1 MKDDREKLI
10 EEGRKKKLM
19 EQKQQHLENTEE
31 DIERYKKHQREL
43 KSRLAQ
49 LMIELKKG
57 IPEGIQKEK
66 LNENKNIL
74 ESEIKMVDLM
84 IKTYEIRRGVNK
96 LDSEYKELVA
106 KDREGEFVSDLLKSN
121 RIEVEL
127 LNKQDKENSD
137 IIKELLKELS
147 EQKKKYRDQYERV
160 DKDKLNELRGNIELS
175 SKAGD
180 RAKSMKKILEEI
192 VKNDEEYKILLRR
205 KKKGESVEDLIKRN
219 RKYAKILAQKN
230 KEKSIEFKKWMK
242 SEEGKKAFELL
253 EEDRRMNPDKARAD
267 DIRYEYG
274 LKIIDEIKKNEEEYE
289 KLLKRENKGE
299 YVDDLIKQNLYKAKI
314 LAEQNRKY
322 ANEEDRRIKPITQ
335 EDWQDNQEESEKKHY
350 CTICGKDEA
359 VFLICDSCYK
369 TIITKFME
377 ILDEER
383 KVLEDLMKN
392 DEEYKFLLERKD
404 SGEIVEDLIN
414 QNRYQAKILAEKD
427 KENIEKISDIQAEL
441 GNKGKKN
448 EEEYEKLLERRNNGE
463 IVDDL
468 INQNRYTR
476 KIIIKQINTVF
487 GESYSQGLKM
497 KLDAKDADEKRKI
510 QAFSQVEIMSAKLGK
525 SIQDF
530 MENHFEYE
538 DLLKREKTG
547 EDVED
552 LIKQNRINAEVIR
565 TSVLKVQF
573 EKEKWLKMYP
583 DGFQWFQDPIGKQIF
598 LDFFQIGKEK
608 RKIESQKCPN
618 CKRKMKY
625 LENLDAHQCPKCKK
639 KFIIWEKKLTIIGE
653 I

>member
-1 MKDDREKLI
+1 MNDNREGGFDKDRLSK
-10 EEGRKKKLM
+10 
-19 EQKQQHLENTEE
+19 QKQPHLENIEE
-31 DIERYKKHQREL
+31 DIERHKKHQREL

-49 LMIELKKG
+49 LMIELKTG
-57 IPEGIQKEK
+57 IPKGIQKEK

-84 IKTYEIRRGVNK
+84 IKTYEIRRKVKK

-137 IIKELLKELS
+137 IIKELLKELG
-147 EQKKKYRDQYERV
+147 EQKRKYQDQYEMV
-160 DKDKLNELRGNIELS
+160 DKDKLNELRENIELT
-175 SKAGD
+175 SKGGKRAG
-180 RAKSMKKILEEI
+180 SMKKFLEVI

-219 RKYAKILAQKN
+219 RKYAKILTQKN
-230 KEKSIEFKKWMK
+230 KEKSEEWKKWWN
-242 SEEGKKAFELL
+242 SEEGKKARELL
-253 EEDRRMNPDKARAD
+253 EEERRMNPEKARAD

-274 LKIIDEIKKNEEEYE
+274 LKIINEIEKNEEEYE

-299 YVDDLIKQNLYKAKI
+299 YVDDLIKQNLYKAKV

-322 ANEEDRRIKPITQ
+322 ADKEDRRIKPITQ

-350 CTICGKDEA
+350 CSICGKGEVA
-359 VFLICDSCYK
+359 FLICNSCYK
-369 TIITKFME
+369 MIITKFRE
-377 ILDEER
+377 ILDEEK

-404 SGEIVEDLIN
+404 SGYHVEGLIN

-427 KENIEKISDIQAEL
+427 KENIEKILDIKAEL
-441 GNKGKKN
+441 GNKSKKN

-463 IVDDL
+463 NVDDL
-468 INQNRYTR
+468 INQNRNIR
-476 KIIIKQINTVF
+476 KILIKQINKFF
-487 GESYSQGLKM
+487 GEVHSHGLKQ
-497 KLDAKDADEKRKI
+497 KLDAESAEDKREI
-510 QAFSQVEIMSAKLGK
+510 QALGEMELMAEK
-525 SIQDF
+525 GEKGMQDW

-565 TSVLKVQF
+565 TRVMKVQF
-573 EKEKWLKMYP
+573 EKKEWLKMYP

-618 CKRKMKY
+618 CRIMMDY
-625 LENLDAHQCPKCKK
+625 LEYLEAYQCPECKK
-639 KFIIWEKKLTIIGE
+639 KFILWEKKLVIIGR